1 MKNNFQWWLVKIDRF
16 GAWVLLA
23 TVVLFFVTS
32 YGMEKGFLD
41 QKTTRWLHTDFL
53 PVVGAVAFIMHTGPA
68 VRMALICNKLWNKI
82 TKTIFFAIYI
92 FLAAGF
98 VWAAFFINP
107 VFRIRQFRPKN
118 KTKRKIFP
126 SPVPGF
132 LPPKI

>member
-68 VRMALICNKLWNKI
+68 ARMALICNKLW
-82 TKTIFFAIYI
+82 TKSQKPS
-92 FLAAGF
+92 FLRF
-98 VWAAFFINP
+98 TYF
-107 VFRIRQFRPKN
+107 
-118 KTKRKIFP
+118 
-126 SPVPGF
+126 
-132 LPPKI
+132 